1 MGVEQALKEDLK
13 LYVGDTVKGWFREN
27 LGPLSQFY
35 GFMDGPLD
43 EGRIDELIYIEQ
55 IPSKKYTV
63 IPRARGDTGIPIS
76 QANQLK
82 IDNTGKFE
90 GFDSSIGGYVVSGE
104 DIYDVDFT
112 KFGSSEAFGDYPRL
126 NDVTTARK
134 EFGDDELRWRT
145 RKLIQLQGTDSSGR
159 KVYVS
164 YPKKLDIGQ
173 GLYFTTQ
180 SAFFSVTYKLFKK
193 LMGKYIKVEQLEAW
207 WEKFYR
213 TSTDV
218 INELWGLPKDVEIVK
233 A

>member
-1 MGVEQALKEDLK
+1 MGVGQALMEDLK
-13 LYVGDTVKGWFREN
+13 LYVGDTIKGWARKN

-43 EGRIDELIYIEQ
+43 EERIDELIYIEC
-55 IPSKKYTV
+55 PGESKYIV
-63 IPRARGDTGIPIS
+63 IPRAKGETGKDIS
-76 QANQLK
+76 HANQLI
-82 IDNTGKFE
+82 IDNTGRFE
-90 GFDSSIGGYVVSGE
+90 GFDPDLGGYVVSDE
-104 DIYDVDFT
+104 DRYDVDFT
-112 KFGSSEAFGDYPRL
+112 KFGSAEAFGDYPRL

-145 RKLIQLQGTDSSGR
+145 RNLIQLPGTDPLGR

-164 YPKKLDIGQ
+164 YPKKLDLGQ
-173 GLYFTTQ
+173 GLYF
-180 SAFFSVTYKLFKK
+180 SAQAIFFSGTYKLFKK
-193 LMGKYIKVEQLEAW
+193 LVGKYMKVKLLEAW

-218 INELWGLPKDVEIVK
+218 VNELLGLPKQIEFVR